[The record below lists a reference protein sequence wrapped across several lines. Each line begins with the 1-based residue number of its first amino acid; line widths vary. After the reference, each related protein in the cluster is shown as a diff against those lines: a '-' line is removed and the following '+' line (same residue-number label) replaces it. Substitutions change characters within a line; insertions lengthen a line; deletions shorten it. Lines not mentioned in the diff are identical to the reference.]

1 MKNIEL
7 LLEEYKIVV
16 NIGEKY
22 FDRMYATLNFTMLF
36 YGAVLTLAY
45 SENNSASPEL
55 VFAYLLP
62 IGTYIMGLFYAYNSF
77 VLTRNGYAMVIIE
90 DMIKGYSEKEYKN
103 CSFLG
108 WGILSKS
115 TKYNGDYVLTY
126 GTSLAFFILAP
137 IFDLLMAFYENKF
150 EIIINITNNH
160 GIDIAICIL
169 PFVFYLIYFAFM
181 MRIIKNILKLNAE
194 VKSVQMYAR

>member
-1 MKNIEL
+1 MGSIEL

-45 SENNSASPEL
+45 SENNSSSPEL

-62 IGTYIMGLFYAYNSF
+62 IGTYIMGLFYGYNSF

-90 DMIKGYSEKEYKN
+90 DMIKGHSEEEYKN

-160 GIDIAICIL
+160 RIDVVICIL
-169 PFVFYLIYFAFM
+169 PFLFYLIYFAFM
-181 MRIIKNILKLNAE
+181 MRIIRNILKLNAE
-194 VKSVQMYAR
+194 VKNVQVYAC